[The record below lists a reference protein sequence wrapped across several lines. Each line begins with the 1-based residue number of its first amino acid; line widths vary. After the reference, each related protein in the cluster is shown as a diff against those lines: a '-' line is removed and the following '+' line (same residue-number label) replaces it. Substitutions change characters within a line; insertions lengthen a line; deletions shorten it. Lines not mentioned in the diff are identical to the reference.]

1 MARTRIIIGHPAQS
15 GSQPPFLVY
24 LGASGSE
31 AEAAMKA
38 DDKAHH
44 YEIFEGPGRR
54 KNNAAYIWPA
64 AFPTPVVKPPAA
76 PSRKRLVKASK
87 ELREAATT
95 ARATASALRLKADE
109 ASRAVDENPQA
120 ENAEDLVTVA
130 LNAEDEAKAAEAA
143 VLVAEKAADEAEAA
157 LK

>member
-1 MARTRIIIGHPAQS
+1 MARTRIIIGHPAQA

-24 LGASGSE
+24 LGTSGSE

-54 KNNAAYIWPA
+54 KNNAAYVSLA
-64 AFPTPVVKPPAA
+64 AAPVAVKPPAA
-76 PSRKRLVKASK
+76 PSRKQLVKAAK

-95 ARATASALRLKADE
+95 ARATASAARLKADE

-120 ENAEDLVTVA
+120 ENAEELVTVA
-130 LNAEDEAKAAEAA
+130 LDAEEAAKAAEAA
-143 VLVAEKAADEAEAA
+143 ASAAEKAAAEAEAA

>member
-1 MARTRIIIGHPAQS
+1 MARTRIIIGHPAQA

-24 LGASGSE
+24 LGTSGSE

-54 KNNAAYIWPA
+54 KNNAAYVSPA
-64 AFPTPVVKPPAA
+64 ASPTSVVKPPAA
-76 PSRKRLVKASK
+76 PSRKQLVKVSK

-95 ARATASALRLKADE
+95 ARATASALRLKADK
-109 ASRAVDENPQA
+109 ASRAVDDNPQA
-120 ENAEDLVTVA
+120 ENAEDLVTLA

-143 VLVAEKAADEAEAA
+143 ALAAEKAADEAEAA

>member
-1 MARTRIIIGHPAQS
+1 MARTRIIIGHPAQA

-24 LGASGSE
+24 LGTSGSE

-54 KNNAAYIWPA
+54 KNNAAYILSA
-64 AFPTPVVKPPAA
+64 ASPTPVVKPPAA
-76 PSRKRLVKASK
+76 PSRKQLVKASK

-120 ENAEDLVTVA
+120 ENAEDLVQVA

-143 VLVAEKAADEAEAA
+143 ALAAEKAAAEAEAA